1 MVVARTMVCAALV
14 LSSLAL
20 AAEAGEPRGA
30 VPRSTQTAMGF
41 GAAIPLS
48 DSDGLQVRGTGS
60 LAIGR
65 VPGDRVVVRPVV
77 IVAGPGQT
85 ISFGFSVGYAR

>member
-1 MVVARTMVCAALV
+1 
-14 LSSLAL
+14 
-20 AAEAGEPRGA
+20 
-30 VPRSTQTAMGF
+30 MGF
-41 GAAIPLS
+41 AAAIPLS

-65 VPGDRVVVRPVV
+65 APGNRVVVRPVV
-77 IVAGPGQT
+77 MVAGPGVA